1 MKEYDKLKHNIKTFI
16 VEYFSTKGIEA
27 DQQVYEGK
35 ISEDIYYK
43 QTLIEIDI
51 LFGEDYYVDICLNA
65 YPGYEEY
72 ASESIS
78 MEKFIPIVEDENI
91 LSVNVIS
98 LFTKMY
104 SRLEKIINFM
114 LEEKWLRQF
123 F

>member
-1 MKEYDKLKHNIKTFI
+1 MKEYDKLKHNLKTFI

-27 DQQVYEGK
+27 DPQVYEGK

-51 LFGEDYYVDICLNA
+51 YIGEDYIEICLNA
-65 YPGYEEY
+65 YPDDEKDISEHIDMG
-72 ASESIS
+72 AS
-78 MEKFIPIVEDENI
+78 IPIVEDENI

-98 LFTKMY
+98 VFTKMY
-104 SRLEKIINFM
+104 SRLEKIIDFM
-114 LEEKWLRQF
+114 LEEKWLAQF